1 MTSDSSVLFSLCSLE
16 FPLNVLAAS
25 GTCLPVAS
33 GNTLSTSSFSVLDGS
48 HVSRLTMNLFSAA
61 QIIDFGCRVI
71 LDVDSC

>member
-1 MTSDSSVLFSLCSLE
+1 MTSDSSALSSLRSLE

-33 GNTLSTSSFSVLDGS
+33 HDTLSTSSFSVLDGS
-48 HVSRLTMNLFSAA
+48 RVSRLTMNLFFTA
-61 QIIDFGCRVI
+61 QITDFGCRVI